1 MNFVPLDVAGRVR
14 VKKRKTQTITNK
26 HISTISINIRTGQ
39 INDDDESSLPQVIGQ
54 HGDSR
59 DELEEEISIQ

>member
-1 MNFVPLDVAGRVR
+1 MNFVPLDVAGRGR
-14 VKKRKTQTITNK
+14 VKKRKTQIITNK

-39 INDDDESSLPQVIGQ
+39 INDDESSLPQVIGQ

-59 DELEEEISIQ
+59 DELEEEISIR